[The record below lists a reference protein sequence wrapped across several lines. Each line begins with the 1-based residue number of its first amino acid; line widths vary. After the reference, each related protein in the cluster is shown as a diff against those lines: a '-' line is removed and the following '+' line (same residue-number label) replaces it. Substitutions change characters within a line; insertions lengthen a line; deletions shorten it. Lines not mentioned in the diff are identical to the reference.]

1 MNLQQKIL
9 LTCFHKVINMTFKK
23 FEFTT
28 KINEALELNNYK
40 KPTAIQSAVI
50 PLVLDGSDIMAKAQT
65 GSGKTASFVL
75 PILHKLSLNIQS
87 KKSKIKVLVLTPTR
101 ELTIQ
106 VADTFA
112 LFSKDFDLKP
122 KIVTIIGGQNI
133 GDQLIDIQKG
143 CDIMVAT
150 SGRLIDIIEKK
161 QISLSSLE
169 YFILD
174 EADKMLDLGFSE
186 ELDEIL
192 KVLPQK
198 RKNLLFSATYPAK
211 MVSIASKITNS
222 AVEISIETE
231 QPTVDNIMQR
241 AIMVS
246 KENRSPLLRSLILEN
261 KFKKILVFMANKR
274 ACDNIATKFRRYGF
288 LADSFHG
295 NLTQDERIYTL
306 DEFKTEKL
314 NVLFSTDIASRG
326 LHIDDIDCVVNFDLP
341 RSADDYIH
349 RIGRTSRAGKSGTSI
364 SFIDNESQA
373 HFKLIEKRC
382 NVSLSRE
389 SILGFALAIQDVV
402 KQKGPDPVKGKR
414 KSKKDKLREQK
425 DNL

>member
-1 MNLQQKIL
+1 
-9 LTCFHKVINMTFKK
+9 MTFKK

-75 PILHKLSLNIQS
+75 PILHKLSLNIQP

-198 RKNLLFSATYPAK
+198 EKLIIFSNVPIKNGFDSFK
-211 MVSIASKITNS
+211 N
-222 AVEISIETE
+222 
-231 QPTVDNIMQR
+231 
-241 AIMVS
+241 
-246 KENRSPLLRSLILEN
+246 N
-261 KFKKILVFMANKR
+261 KF
-274 ACDNIATKFRRYGF
+274 C
-288 LADSFHG
+288 
-295 NLTQDERIYTL
+295 
-306 DEFKTEKL
+306 
-314 NVLFSTDIASRG
+314 
-326 LHIDDIDCVVNFDLP
+326 C
-341 RSADDYIH
+341 
-349 RIGRTSRAGKSGTSI
+349 
-364 SFIDNESQA
+364 
-373 HFKLIEKRC
+373 
-382 NVSLSRE
+382 
-389 SILGFALAIQDVV
+389 
-402 KQKGPDPVKGKR
+402 
-414 KSKKDKLREQK
+414 
-425 DNL
+425 

>member
-1 MNLQQKIL
+1 
-9 LTCFHKVINMTFKK
+9 
-23 FEFTT
+23 
-28 KINEALELNNYK
+28 
-40 KPTAIQSAVI
+40 
-50 PLVLDGSDIMAKAQT
+50 
-65 GSGKTASFVL
+65 
-75 PILHKLSLNIQS
+75 
-87 KKSKIKVLVLTPTR
+87 
-101 ELTIQ
+101 
-106 VADTFA
+106 
-112 LFSKDFDLKP
+112 
-122 KIVTIIGGQNI
+122 
-133 GDQLIDIQKG
+133 
-143 CDIMVAT
+143 
-150 SGRLIDIIEKK
+150 
-161 QISLSSLE
+161 
-169 YFILD
+169 
-174 EADKMLDLGFSE
+174 
-186 ELDEIL
+186 
-192 KVLPQK
+192 
-198 RKNLLFSATYPAK
+198 

-231 QPTVDNIMQR
+231 QPTVDNIIQR

-389 SILGFALAIQDVV
+389 SILGFELAIQDVV